1 MTSVHSEDEFGT
13 VPKCARFCLFT
24 RKTNLERYQNV
35 HVYTKDEFGTVPKC
49 ACLHER
55 RIWNG
60 TKMCMFTQ
68 KTNSERYQNVHGFA
82 CLHERRIRS
91 RTEICTVPSARLHAA
106 ESYNFWH
113 GFDFIRYYTHRANRV

>member
-49 ACLHER
+49 ACLH
-55 RIWNG
+55 
-60 TKMCMFTQ
+60 K
-68 KTNSERYQNVHGFA
+68 
-82 CLHERRIRS
+82 RRIRS

>member
-49 ACLHER
+49 ACLHKR
-55 RIWNG
+55 RIQNG
-60 TKMCMFTQ
+60 TKMCTVLPVYTKDEFGVVRKYARFLPPVYMRRNRTIFGTVSISSVTILIVQ
-68 KTNSERYQNVHGFA
+68 TGSEKTDS
-82 CLHERRIRS
+82 IS
-91 RTEICTVPSARLHAA
+91 K
-106 ESYNFWH
+106 
-113 GFDFIRYYTHRANRV
+113 